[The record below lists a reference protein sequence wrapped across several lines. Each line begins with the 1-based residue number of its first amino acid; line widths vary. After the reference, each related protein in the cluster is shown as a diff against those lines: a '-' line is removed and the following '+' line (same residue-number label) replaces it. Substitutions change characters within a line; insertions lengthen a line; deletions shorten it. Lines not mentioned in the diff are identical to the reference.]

1 MIVPIAAITD
11 EIVPMTSHF
20 LSFDEAFPFDLEV
33 LLDLV
38 ELF

>member
-1 MIVPIAAITD
+1 MIAPIAAITD
-11 EIVPMTSHF
+11 EIVLMTRHF
-20 LSFDEAFPFDLEV
+20 LSFMKLFPFDLEV